1 MVLQETSFF
10 HIHSLYHLVSIYNPY
25 MPLIK
30 AGALYLS
37 EVAALDG
44 WEPEIV
50 TFNLKLTWSFFGTFS
65 QKVYSA

>member
-10 HIHSLYHLVSIYNPY
+10 HIHSLYLFLSIYNPY
-25 MPLIK
+25 LPLIT

-44 WEPEIV
+44 WEPETL
-50 TFNLKLTWSFFGTFS
+50 TFNLKLT
-65 QKVYSA
+65 